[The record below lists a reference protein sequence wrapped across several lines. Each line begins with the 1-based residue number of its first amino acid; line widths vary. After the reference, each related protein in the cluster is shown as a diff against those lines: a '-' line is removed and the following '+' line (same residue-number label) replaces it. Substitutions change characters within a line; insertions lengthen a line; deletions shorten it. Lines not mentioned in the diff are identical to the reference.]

1 MLRRIP
7 MSLLLA
13 AFVTSSS
20 ALAARTDDQAAG
32 QATKPAAGKPA
43 APAPG
48 RAAGAKPAPVPVTPA
63 DAAPLMGTWQIPL
76 ETPTGR
82 LVANLVFRTEAGK
95 VVAGISAPQFPEHK
109 ITDITKTGQVVTLK
123 ASTNYS
129 GAADGVLGSSDDG
142 VDADAQGTGPGGVV
156 RLQQRGLSDRRHGQE
171 EGLSGC
177 MPEPL
182 HVAFLGCGF
191 ITRVHSQ
198 HLKGSLSG
206 TIVPSYASRD
216 RGKAER
222 IPPPVRRSDGL
233 WQL

>member
-20 ALAARTDDQAAG
+20 ALAAPTDDQGAG
-32 QATKPAAGKPA
+32 QGAKPAAGKPA
-43 APAPG
+43 APAQG
-48 RAAGAKPAPVPVTPA
+48 AAGAKPGPVPVTPA

-82 LVANLVFRTEAGK
+82 LVASLVFRNEAGK

-129 GAADGVLGSSDDG
+129 GALTAF
-142 VDADAQGTGPGGVV
+142 
-156 RLQQRGLSDRRHGQE
+156 
-171 EGLSGC
+171 SG
-177 MPEPL
+177 
-182 HVAFLGCGF
+182 
-191 ITRVHSQ
+191 
-198 HLKGSLSG
+198 
-206 TIVPSYASRD
+206 
-216 RGKAER
+216 
-222 IPPPVRRSDGL
+222 PVRMVLTLTPKGPDLAAWFDFNNAGF
-233 WQL
+233 QIGGTAKKKA